1 MASSSHRG
9 GDFYG
14 AASHRSRDGLS
25 TRPVGGSDEIQL
37 RIDPMHGDLDDE
49 ITGLRKQVKQL
60 RNLQMVPKRY
70 GKCFD
75 PYVSSSRWIQRML
88 HGCNPNVEVAQEIES
103 EAKYQNDFI
112 NQLRYWTININAKSD
127 DVFLRAIRSTNDV
140 DQSSSRSK
148 EQHEKVEQEY
158 HPGRIKPCDACGSF
172 CTILLL
178 CDILVG
184 QVFTEIRATLSI
196 YACLHPGKVLMKT
209 QSIQTI
215 KQMLSTDRLV
225 IGESKDAALETPI
238 ISLM

>member
-60 RNLQMVPKRY
+60 RN
-70 GKCFD
+70 
-75 PYVSSSRWIQRML
+75 
-88 HGCNPNVEVAQEIES
+88 VAQEIES

-112 NQLRYWTININAKSD
+112 NQLLHDFSISLNTHAFPFITA
-127 DVFLRAIRSTNDV
+127 NDV

-184 QVFTEIRATLSI
+184 QVFTEVRATLSF

-215 KQMLSTDRLV
+215 KQMLSTDRSV
-225 IGESKDAALETPI
+225 IGESKGAGVALETPN

>member
-1 MASSSHRG
+1 MCCVLNPYIDTLKFLKSRVSTCLQSHLSLLSMASSSHRG

-60 RNLQMVPKRY
+60 RN
-70 GKCFD
+70 
-75 PYVSSSRWIQRML
+75 
-88 HGCNPNVEVAQEIES
+88 VAQEIES

-112 NQLRYWTININAKSD
+112 NQLVCHELVIPFPAS
-127 DVFLRAIRSTNDV
+127 NDV

-158 HPGRIKPCDACGSF
+158 HPGRIKPCDACGAF

-184 QVFTEIRATLSI
+184 QIFTEIRTTLSF

-225 IGESKDAALETPI
+225 IGESKGAALETPI